1 MEIMNKK
8 SILTTLDDIIENLKS
23 KLDGIPEANLLDR
36 TKRDSVLSEMK
47 EPLPIPNLEQIK
59 VKIIQRTLT
68 LKIRILRFF
77 MHLVIGKGGL
87 NILQFVYLL

>member
-47 EPLPIPNLEQIK
+47 EPYLY
-59 VKIIQRTLT
+59 RT
-68 LKIRILRFF
+68 
-77 MHLVIGKGGL
+77 
-87 NILQFVYLL
+87 